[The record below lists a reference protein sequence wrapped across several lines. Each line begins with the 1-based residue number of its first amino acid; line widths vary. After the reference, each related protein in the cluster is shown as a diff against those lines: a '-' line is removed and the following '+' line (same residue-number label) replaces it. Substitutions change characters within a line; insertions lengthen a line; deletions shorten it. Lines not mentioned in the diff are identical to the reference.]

1 MGLNNIL
8 KKIFG
13 DQSERAVRP
22 LWQRLEKEINPVS
35 EEIKDISNDELR
47 GRIDKIR
54 DSIRGEAKE
63 YKDKMGEIR
72 TELETLDYDK
82 REPYWKKI
90 DELREDM
97 FKMYARRLDEVLPEV
112 FAVVKETARR
122 FAGNETLEV
131 TATDA
136 DRELAA
142 AGKDFVRIEGDKAI
156 YKNSWVAGGNL
167 MTWDMVH
174 YDVQLIGGMVLHGIY
189 NGEKAS
195 NNIAEMAT
203 GEGKTL
209 VATLPVFLN
218 ALTGEGVHV
227 VTVNDYLAKRDSEW
241 MGPLYQFH
249 GLTVD
254 CIDKT
259 EPNSEERRKAYR
271 CDITFGTNNEFGFDY
286 LRDNMA
292 TQTSDLVQRDEHY
305 YSIVDEVD
313 SVLIDD
319 ARTPL
324 IISGPVPKGDDQMFN
339 EFKPNVEKVV
349 NAQRKL
355 VQGLL
360 LEAKEKISAAMSGD
374 PEKVAKYDVNREE
387 GKKPLTAEQ
396 LLEDGGLSLFRA
408 YKGLPKHSPL
418 IRYLSE
424 EGIKQ
429 LLLKVEAKYMADN
442 NREMPKAVEPLFFVI
457 DEKNHSIELTD
468 KGIEV
473 LTGTTQDPDFFI
485 LPDIAAQ
492 LSAVENEEGTKEE
505 HQEKKDALL
514 QNYSVKAERVHT
526 VNQLL
531 KAYTLFDKDV
541 EYVIDDNKI
550 KIVDE
555 QTGRIM
561 EGRRYSD
568 GLHQAIEAKEG
579 VKVEAATQTYATIT
593 LQNYFRM
600 YRKLAGMTG
609 TAMTEAGEFYDI
621 YKLEVTEIPT
631 NRPVIRNDQNDRV
644 YRTKKE
650 KYAAVIQEVEDM
662 VKAGRPV
669 LVGTTSVEISEL
681 LSKMLQLR
689 KIPHQVLNAKYHQKE
704 ADIVAQA
711 GKTGTVTIAT
721 NMAGRGT
728 DIKLTPEVKAA
739 GGLAIIGTERHESR
753 RVDRQ
758 LRGRAG
764 RQGDPGSSVFFV
776 SFEDTVMRLFANE
789 RIVKTLDKLG
799 FQEGDM
805 IESKMVTRSIE
816 NAQKRVEENNFGIRK
831 RLVEYDDVMN
841 AQRKGVYGRRQNAL
855 KGERIGTDIANM
867 IYETALELA
876 SRRYD
881 GGFREFDEEVRKALA
896 VELPFSEE
904 EYSKLDVQ
912 DITDRLADTAMQTYV
927 RNKQKMAEGAMP
939 YIKEFVEERG
949 ATGLV
954 GVPVSD
960 GRRMF
965 NIRCDIKE
973 AYDNNCGALTKAWE
987 KTVLLSS
994 IDKAWQEQ
1002 LREMD
1007 ELRKSVQNASYEQK
1021 DPLVIYKLEA
1031 YELWK
1036 KMLWDMNS
1044 KSVATLMRGK
1054 LAVPDYA
1061 EAKAAEAAAREEQ
1074 ERRQAQQAA
1083 ARQQQQEIRRE
1094 YSYAGTPNPYAN
1106 YSTTRDSYPGES
1118 AQRQAAQNVNRQQ
1131 APKQPMKAQPKVGR
1145 NDPCP
1150 CGSGKKYKNCHGK
1163 GL

>member
-1 MGLNNIL
+1 MGFNNIL

-22 LWQRLEKEINPVS
+22 LWNRLEKEINPIS
-35 EEIKDISNDELR
+35 EQIRDISNDDLR
-47 GRIDKIR
+47 HRIDVIR
-54 DSIRGEAKE
+54 DDIRGEAKG
-63 YKDKMGEIR
+63 YKDQMDTIRAEI
-72 TELETLDYDK
+72 ETLDYDK
-82 REPYWKKI
+82 REPLWKKI
-90 DELREDM
+90 DELREEC
-97 FKMYARRLDEVLPEV
+97 FKMYARKLDEALPEV

-122 FAGNETLEV
+122 FANNDLIEV
-131 TATDA
+131 TATEN

-142 AGKDFVRIEGDKAI
+142 AGKDFVTIEGDKAV
-156 YKNSWVAGGNL
+156 YRNEWEAGGN
-167 MTWDMVH
+167 MVKWDMVH
-174 YDVQLIGGMVLHGIY
+174 YDVQLIGGMVLHGIL
-189 NGEKAS
+189 NGDKAS

-249 GLTVD
+249 GLSVD

-259 EPNSEERRKAYR
+259 EPNTEERRRAYR

-292 TQTSDLVQRDEHY
+292 TQTQDLVQRDLHY
-305 YSIVDEVD
+305 YAIVDEVD

-355 VQGLL
+355 AQSLL

-374 PEKVAKYDVNREE
+374 PEKVAKFDKGES
-387 GKKPLTAEQ
+387 KKPLSAQE
-396 LLEDGGLSLFRA
+396 LLEDGGLALFRV
-408 YKGLPKHSPL
+408 YKALPKHGPL

-429 LLLKVEAKYMADN
+429 LLLKVEGKYMQDN

-473 LTGTTQDPDFFI
+473 LTGTTQDPEFFV
-485 LPDIAAQ
+485 LPDIASQ
-492 LSAVENEEGTKEE
+492 LSAVENEHDLNADQK
-505 HQEKKDALL
+505 QEKKDSLL
-514 QNYSVKAERVHT
+514 QNYSIKAERVHT

-621 YKLEVTEIPT
+621 YKLEVIEIPT

-662 VKAGRPV
+662 VKIGRPV

-681 LSKMLQLR
+681 LSKMLNLR
-689 KIPHQVLNAKYHQKE
+689 KIKHQVLNAKYHQKE
-704 ADIVAQA
+704 AEIVAQA

-728 DIKLTPEVKAA
+728 DIKLTPEVKEA

-789 RIVKTLDKLG
+789 RIVKTLDRLG

-805 IESKMVTRSIE
+805 IESKMVTKSIE

-867 IYETALELA
+867 IYEVAEEIA
-876 SRRYD
+876 GRKYQ
-881 GGFREFDEEVRKALA
+881 GGFPEFDEEVRKSLSIESP
-896 VELPFSEE
+896 VTEE
-904 EYSKLDVQ
+904 EYAKADTEQLAEV
-912 DITDRLADTAMQTYV
+912 LADTAMKTYT
-927 RNKQKMAEGAMP
+927 RKKEKLAQGAMP

-949 ATGLV
+949 VKGIV
-954 GVPVSD
+954 GVPVTD
-960 GRRMF
+960 GRRIF
-965 NIRCDIKE
+965 NVRCDIDE
-973 AYDNNCGALTKAWE
+973 AYNNNCMPITKEWE
-987 KTVLLSS
+987 KAVLLSS

-1031 YELWK
+1031 FELWK

-1044 KSVATLMRGK
+1044 KSVATLMRGR
-1054 LAVPDYA
+1054 LAVPDYE
-1061 EAKAAEAAAREEQ
+1061 EAKAAAEEEARRREE
-1074 ERRQAQQAA
+1074 EHHRM
-1083 ARQQQQEIRRE
+1083 RQQQQQQQIRQE
-1094 YSYAGTPNPYAN
+1094 YASAPMPNPYAN
-1106 YSTTRDSYPGES
+1106 YSTTRDAYPGES
-1118 AQRQAAQNVNRQQ
+1118 AQRQAAQNAGRQQ
-1131 APKQPMKAQPKVGR
+1131 QQVTQPVKAAPKVGR

-1150 CGSGKKYKNCHGK
+1150 CGSGKKYKNCHGRNA
-1163 GL
+1163 